1 MFRKICNFLIGLLIV
16 FLLVI
21 AGILILPKL
30 LGYQSLAVL
39 SGSMEPEI
47 SVGSIVFI
55 KEADSSQL
63 EKGDVITYRLSGDT
77 RVTHR
82 IAEIHKEDQT
92 VITKGDANENVD
104 GSPVPF
110 QNVEGKVQFHV
121 PYLGYISI
129 YIKTPVGIAVGCG
142 ILILII
148 LLNFLPDI
156 LCGEENTDKV
166 KGENV

>member
-1 MFRKICNFLIGLLIV
+1 MGLLIV
-16 FLLVI
+16 ILLAV
-21 AGILILPKL
+21 AGILIVPKL
-30 LGYQSLAVL
+30 VGYQSLAVL

-55 KEADSSQL
+55 KEEDPSQL
-63 EKGDVITYRLSGDT
+63 KKGDVITYRLSGDT

-82 IAEIHKEDQT
+82 IVEIHKEDQT
-92 VITKGDANENVD
+92 ILTKGDANENMD

-129 YIKTPVGIAVGCG
+129 YIKTPVGIAAGCG

-156 LCGEENTDKV
+156 ICGEENKNRD
-166 KGENV
+166 KGEKV

>member
-1 MFRKICNFLIGLLIV
+1 MFRKICNFLMGLLIV
-16 FLLVI
+16 FLLAI
-21 AGILILPKL
+21 AGVLILPKL
-30 LGYQSLAVL
+30 LGCQSLAVL

-55 KEADSSQL
+55 NEADPSQL

-82 IAEIHKEDQT
+82 IVEIHKEDQT

-104 GSPVPF
+104 GSPVSF
-110 QNVEGKVQFHV
+110 KNIEGKVQFHV

-129 YIKTPVGIAVGCG
+129 YIKTPVGIAAGCG